1 MMLQS
6 RSIPI
11 YDDDQPDDWHTF
23 LYKASTGSIKASDT
37 LNYANMAY
45 MVALTGDAT
54 SPSTMHLDDYYAIV
68 REKFPATCSI
78 SSVQQLCDIATKNEW
93 IRAAFPTSAAPFNPS
108 FEYVGIWGR
117 PPVNETALM
126 NDAMLNCL
134 ARWSPDHYI
143 ECVQLYGIGYDSLN
157 VVTGMLYLSLTWPA

>member
-1 MMLQS
+1 MWVTKHRIS
-6 RSIPI
+6 
-11 YDDDQPDDWHTF
+11 
-23 LYKASTGSIKASDT
+23 G
-37 LNYANMAY
+37 
-45 MVALTGDAT
+45 ALTQGT
-54 SPSTMHLDDYYAIV
+54 SFS
-68 REKFPATCSI
+68 REKSNLCGTKETSSSPGNLSYPQTSAMDQKFPATCSI

-157 VVTGMLYLSLTWPA
+157 VVTGMLYLSSTWPGT